1 MKRFEYL
8 EAKTLRQAISILQ
21 RHGENVRIMAGST
34 DFLVRWRA
42 GVWNPDYV
50 INIQR
55 VAGMSRIT
63 YSARTRDRE
72 YPDGGARRQR
82 HLRRGGSQ
90 NQDPA
95 PVGGAG
101 LGRHSRPRR

>member
-8 EAKTLRQAISILQ
+8 EAKTLRQAISMLQ
-21 RHGENVRIMAGST
+21 RHGENARIAAGST

-55 VAGMSRIT
+55 AVGLGRLT
-63 YSARTRDRE
+63 YRARARDRE
-72 YPDGGARRQR
+72 YPGGGAEHRR

-90 NQDPA
+90 NQDNA
-95 PVGGAG
+95 SVCGTG
-101 LGRHSRPRR
+101 LGRHSRPRD